1 MNTPHV
7 RAHIRLNT
15 QDEITKFMVSLVDL
29 EDSFSIEDF
38 DGIQKANAK
47 STLGVMYA
55 SCDYGEQMYLVN
67 LTNDGYFPAAIDR
80 FRV

>member
-7 RAHIRLNT
+7 RAHIRLTT
-15 QDEITKFMVSLVDL
+15 QEEITKFMASLSAL

-67 LTNDGYFPAAIDR
+67 LTNDGYFPSVIDQ